1 MKDGPDISI
10 AAALIGDPAARQYGH
25 GPDVGLFAEAYSAR
39 RNSSRGIHWN
49 RLFGSEPCS
58 VAARISIGEK
68 RNEGH
73 ALASGDHWQKL
84 RDRGLEM
91 VGRLVRAPSGLV
103 DVELEDKELSGLVG
117 ER

>member
-10 AAALIGDPAARQYGH
+10 TAALIGDPARANMVMALMS
-25 GPDVGLFAEAYSAR
+25 GPFAEAYSAR
-39 RNSSRGIHWN
+39 RNSSRGIHRN

-58 VAARISIGEK
+58 GAAGISIGEK

-73 ALASGDHWQKL
+73 ALASGDRWQKL